1 MSDRHKYSGFQEVI
15 EAVETFSLEE
25 RGILLD
31 ILKKRLSEERR
42 KQLGQEIAEVRQDYQ
57 EGKVQFGTV
66 DDFLAALDKD

>member
-25 RGILLD
+25 RVILLD
-31 ILKKRLSEERR
+31 ILKKRLSEKRR